1 MECWSDGVMGNR
13 AMEVLSHHVRIPNIP
28 ILQYSNTPTMR
39 GGTRAIM
46 KRKNRRIFKALLC
59 LMITS
64 VVFARGWGTPA
75 SAQPVRIA
83 VGAASVASLAT
94 WVAHDGGY
102 FAREGV
108 PAELIY
114 IRGGPQ
120 TMSALISGEVPF
132 AQIYGGALVAA
143 GLTGADVVIVAGLI
157 NQPFFSIITAKGID
171 KPEDLRGKKIGIS
184 TFGSATD
191 FALRLAL
198 KKWGIK
204 ADSEVSILQMRG
216 VPEILPAMAS
226 GALHGG
232 VMSPPTNMIA
242 IRAGFKEL
250 AYLPQIGISF
260 QHTSLATTRRYLEK
274 NRPTALKVMRA
285 YHSAIERIKSDKAYT
300 LKTLSKYM
308 STTDSVVLDYSYNVG
323 QPLFRI
329 PPYPTLEGIQAALDF
344 LAEKDPKAKQAQP
357 KDFVDISLLQE
368 IEKAGAKK

>member
-1 MECWSDGVMGNR
+1 
-13 AMEVLSHHVRIPNIP
+13 
-28 ILQYSNTPTMR
+28 
-39 GGTRAIM
+39 M
-46 KRKNRRIFKALLC
+46 KMNNRRMFKTVLLS
-59 LMITS
+59 LLITGIT
-64 VVFARGWGTPA
+64 FIWGWGSPT

-83 VGAASVASLAT
+83 VGAASVASLPT
-94 WVAHDGGY
+94 WVGHDGGY

-120 TMSALISGEVPF
+120 TMSALVSGEVPF

-143 GLTGADVVIVAGLI
+143 GLTGVDTVIVAGLI
-157 NQPFFSIITAKGID
+157 NSPFFSVITTKGID
-171 KPEDLRGKKIGIS
+171 KPDDLRGKKIGIS

-198 KKWGIK
+198 KKWGLK

-232 VMSPPTNMIA
+232 VMSPPTNMMA

-260 QHTSLATTRRYLEK
+260 QHTTVATTRRYLEK
-274 NRPTALKVMRA
+274 NRPAALKVMRA
-285 YHSAIERIKSDKAYT
+285 YVAAIERIKADKAFT

-308 STTDSVVLDYSYNVG
+308 STTDTVVLDYSYNVG
-323 QPLFRI
+323 QPLFKT
-329 PPYPTLEGIQAALDF
+329 PPYPTVEGIQAALDF
-344 LAEKDPKAKQAQP
+344 LAEKEPRAKQFQP
-357 KDFVDISLLQE
+357 KDFVDLSLLQE
-368 IEKAGAKK
+368 IEKTMAAEKRKS

>member
-1 MECWSDGVMGNR
+1 MTLLL
-13 AMEVLSHHVRIPNIP
+13 VL
-28 ILQYSNTPTMR
+28 
-39 GGTRAIM
+39 
-46 KRKNRRIFKALLC
+46 
-59 LMITS
+59 
-64 VVFARGWGTPA
+64 VVVAASSPA

-83 VGAASVASLAT
+83 VGAASVASLPT

-143 GLTGADVVIVAGLI
+143 E
-157 NQPFFSIITAKGID
+157 
-171 KPEDLRGKKIGIS
+171 PEDLRGKKVGIS

-198 KKWGIK
+198 KKWGLK

-274 NRPTALKVMRA
+274 NRPTALKVIRA
-285 YHSAIERIKSDKAYT
+285 YHSAIERIKADKAYT

-308 STTDSVVLDYSYNVG
+308 STNDNVVLDYSYNVG

-344 LAEKDPKAKQAQP
+344 LADKDPKAKQAQP

-368 IEKAGAKK
+368 LEKTGAQKK